1 MLKRAVLFGAVLS
14 TASLLAG
21 AQQPTV
27 TVEPPHVDGPR
38 KLADQTAQAVV
49 RDYLQSWQAMSKA
62 LNQNN
67 AGLLGAD
74 FVGLAKQKLAKTI
87 DQQAA
92 AGIHTRYVDRSHDV
106 QVVFY
111 SPDGL
116 SIELTDQ
123 VSYDVQIFNHDKQI
137 ATRQAQGRYVVVM
150 TPAQVRWMVRIFQ
163 TEAQ

>member
-1 MLKRAVLFGAVLS
+1 MRSVVPILGAVLG
-14 TASLLAG
+14 AAG
-21 AQQPTV
+21 LMAGGQQPAV
-27 TVEPPHVDGPR
+27 RVEPAHLDGPR

-74 FVGLAKQKLAKTI
+74 FVGLAKEKLAKTI

-116 SIELTDQ
+116 SIELRDQ
-123 VSYDVQIFNHDKQI
+123 VSYDVQIFSKDKQI
-137 ATRQAQGRYVVVM
+137 ATRHAQGRYVVVM

-163 TEAQ
+163 EQAQ